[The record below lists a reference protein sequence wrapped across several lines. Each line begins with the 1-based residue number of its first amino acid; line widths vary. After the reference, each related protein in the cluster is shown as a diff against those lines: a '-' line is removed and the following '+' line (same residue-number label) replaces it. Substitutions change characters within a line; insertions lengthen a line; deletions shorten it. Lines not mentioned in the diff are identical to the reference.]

1 MLVLLRRLL
10 VDLLLDLLRRQVNL
24 LRRQVNLLWR
34 LVVDLLRRLVV
45 DLLRMVLPNMVL
57 HSWRLLVVLRF
68 RLHETASSLL

>member
-10 VDLLLDLLRRQVNL
+10 VDLLLDLLL
-24 LRRQVNLLWR
+24 R

-45 DLLRMVLPNMVL
+45 DLLRRLVVDLLRPNMVL
-57 HSWRLLVVLRF
+57 HSWRLFLVVLRF

>member
-34 LVVDLLRRLVV
+34 LVDLLRRLVV